1 MGPEERVECSDKYS
15 EGCEENDLCVEG
27 KERERKGRKGK
38 REAGRGLR
46 IKVETTDRVTRER
59 RKKKGG
65 KIEG

>member
-15 EGCEENDLCVEG
+15 EGCEENDLCG
-27 KERERKGRKGK
+27 REGK

-65 KIEG
+65 KIEGSKDDQTF